1 MPSVPKTDAPEILAA
16 ARRLIA
22 KGGPAAVSM
31 QAIAAAVGVQA
42 PSLYK
47 HFVDRAAI
55 LRGVAEGVLAD
66 LRALQRKVAITGSAA
81 GDLRAIA
88 LEQRRYALRHRHLY
102 GLIFGTEGGEG
113 ELPSES
119 YRDAVEIILDRCAR
133 LGDPDQALVKARNL
147 VAFTHGFVS
156 MELAGAFR
164 LGEEIG
170 PAFVFGLERLVS
182 ALADRPR
189 RATAGS

>member
-1 MPSVPKTDAPEILAA
+1 MPSVPKTDAAEILAA

-22 KGGPAAVSM
+22 RGGPAAVSM

-47 HFVDRAAI
+47 HFADRAAI
-55 LRGVAEGVLAD
+55 LRGVAQGVVDD
-66 LRALQRKVAITGSAA
+66 LTAVQRKAAVTGSAA

-88 LEQRRYALRHRHLY
+88 LGQRRYALRHRHLY
-102 GLIFGTEGGEG
+102 GLIFDTEGGDG
-113 ELPSES
+113 ELPPEA
-119 YRDAVEIILDRCAR
+119 YRASVEIILDRCAR
-133 LGDPDQALVKARNL
+133 LGNPGDALVKARSL

-164 LGEEIG
+164 LGEEIEA
-170 PAFVFGLERLVS
+170 AFVFGIERLVG
-182 ALADRPR
+182 ALADGQPR
-189 RATAGS
+189 KS